1 MTDEC
6 RIYPARLVGLRLSLA
21 RISQSDDQLA
31 PGSGISVAGSGFT
44 AVGGSAIDRST
55 AREQARDIA
64 VRLLGYLMPRRLA
77 AIVRADQAGRRLV
90 GTAGSAILAE
100 AGSTTRPG
108 GVTLAIMRV

>member
-1 MTDEC
+1 
-6 RIYPARLVGLRLSLA
+6 
-21 RISQSDDQLA
+21 
-31 PGSGISVAGSGFT
+31 
-44 AVGGSAIDRST
+44 
-55 AREQARDIA
+55 
-64 VRLLGYLMPRRLA
+64 MPRRLA